1 MNPIVD
7 MFRTWLHDYWEAL
20 PVLLVVVVVTLV
32 VMGFQRVVRSSVKR
46 ELDERDQR

>member
-7 MFRTWLHDYWEAL
+7 VFRDWLHDYWEAL
-20 PVLLVVVVVTLV
+20 PVIIVAVVVALV

-46 ELDERDQR
+46 ELDERDRR